1 MCELLHQSREAEA
14 TVAEEARFAAR
25 SPSARGRFPSR
36 SPSSGQN
43 SGGAREASSVGDR
56 TSTPVKPAVSNNK
69 PTPAMS
75 GSGSTSSTARNRDM
89 SCHTCGGKGHFK
101 RDCPNKKTMIVDAY
115 GGYETGDDADPFD
128 KEPIE

>member
-43 SGGAREASSVGDR
+43 SGGVREASSISDS
-56 TSTPVKPAVSNNK
+56 TSTPVSQLC
-69 PTPAMS
+69 PT
-75 GSGSTSSTARNRDM
+75 TRL
-89 SCHTCGGKGHFK
+89 CLL
-101 RDCPNKKTMIVDAY
+101 
-115 GGYETGDDADPFD
+115 
-128 KEPIE
+128 